1 MDGQD
6 QRKNHFAGSESH
18 GLHVCSKC
26 GWPFANSHP
35 SAKQRRAHKKICGKP
50 KGYQRVDSGEGGS
63 AHGVVSD
70 DEHFSDEDYKTP
82 SPKVVDK
89 SNNVKAIS
97 ETGGTQN
104 KLLDEV
110 LRDSVVEFSPGVE
123 EKTKGNTELAVE
135 RSAKNDQ
142 DAVQSLEDI
151 ARYITTK

>member
-1 MDGQD
+1 M
-6 QRKNHFAGSESH
+6 NLAF
-18 GLHVCSKC
+18 
-26 GWPFANSHP
+26 
-35 SAKQRRAHKKICGKP
+35 
-50 KGYQRVDSGEGGS
+50 KG
-63 AHGVVSD
+63 
-70 DEHFSDEDYKTP
+70 
-82 SPKVVDK
+82 PKVVDK

-151 ARYITTK
+151 ARS